1 MTQISS
7 PIKGLIINDAEIKRF
22 VDWIAPLRQRLR
34 ADIHGRKT
42 HNGQKCARR
51 PLSVQALSAHFTGG
65 EPVGLY
71 TMAKGSDT
79 TQVAVLDLDS
89 HQGATNWPDMFAA
102 AQSLAARSGERGLI
116 AHGFRSSGGRG
127 VHLIFVWDTPQHAF
141 SVRQLLRDVLAAD
154 GLKSGAAGIVSGQAE
169 IFPKQDQCFDCG
181 AFFVLPLG
189 GKSLPLDLADIDDAP
204 LPREAV
210 LDSSWSWTP
219 SHDAPLLERP
229 APRAVS
235 VDGLTLELAQVKG
248 YCDLIPNS
256 GADDLTYEDGPEGR
270 SYMEQMIAVHRATN
284 GSDEG
289 FAIAAEMFGRSTKFR
304 MEDLEHR
311 WPSIT
316 PRDGGITVRTLI
328 AAARHYAPEKVYEI
342 EMADAADEFD
352 VEAEPQ
358 PVSIYRP
365 FQGRPWAQYLLKT
378 DGKNP
383 KPLCNEANAA
393 CALRLDPLF
402 DALFAYNTFS
412 DRVDVLRRNDF
423 GLPVGEWKDGY
434 DLILLEWFQRI
445 GLQFNH
451 TQVERAVN
459 IVAAERAYNPVQDYL
474 RGVEWDGKP
483 RLDTWLRDYVG
494 AEQSA
499 YKRAVGSRWMIGAV
513 ARALRPG
520 CKMDNVL
527 LFEGAQG
534 KFKSTVFDVLGGAW
548 FQDTC
553 PDIGKKD
560 ALENLRGAWVIEMG
574 ELSAMRSAEIE
585 PMKAFVAAR
594 QDRYRP
600 SYGRRAANYPRTCVF
615 AGTTNGEKYLKDD
628 ENRRFWPVSVG
639 SIDIPALKRD
649 RDQLWAEA
657 AHRFSAGE
665 QWWLNAEETIDA
677 VGEQAAR
684 KADDEWLPIIA
695 AWLASMGDNEFES
708 VETHITNARIKT
720 DALQIRVSDLG
731 RRDSDKDGKRIGA
744 AMAALGYSRGPQ
756 IRIHGLRDR
765 PWVK

>member
-1 MTQISS
+1 MDHDSTVAGDVKQD
-7 PIKGLIINDAEIKRF
+7 LTVHAYVE
-22 VDWIAPLRQRLR
+22 WIAPLRQRMR

-42 HNGQKCARR
+42 SVGQKCARR
-51 PLSVQALSAHFTGG
+51 PLTDKALLAHFSGG

-71 TMAKGSDT
+71 PMSKGSSE
-79 TQVAVLDLDS
+79 TQVAVLDFDS
-89 HQGATNWPDMFAA
+89 HQGATPWPEMFAA
-102 AQSLAARSGERGLI
+102 AQRVALRAAAVGLVPH
-116 AHGFRSSGGRG
+116 AFRSSGGRG
-127 VHLIFVWDTPQHAF
+127 VHLIFVWDVPQHAY
-141 SVRQLLRDVLAAD
+141 SVRELLREILESE
-154 GLKSGAAGIVSGQAE
+154 GLKNGTQGVVNGHVE
-169 IFPKQDQCFDCG
+169 IFPKSDRCADCG
-181 AFFVLPLG
+181 NFFVLPLG
-189 GKSLPLDLADIDDAP
+189 GKSLPLDLDELDDAP
-204 LPREAV
+204 LPPDWVLGRDWVASAPVPTRE
-210 LDSSWSWTP
+210 
-219 SHDAPLLERP
+219 RQ
-229 APRAVS
+229 APRSVS
-235 VDGLTLELAQVKG
+235 IDGLTLDLARVRA
-248 YCDLIPNS
+248 YLELIPNN
-256 GADDLTYEDGPEGR
+256 GADELPYGDGEDGR
-270 SYMEQMIAVHRATN
+270 SYLELMIAAHRATA

-289 FAIAAEMFGRSTKFR
+289 MALYAEMAGRSAKFQ

-316 PRDGGITVRTLI
+316 PREGGITVRTLI
-328 AAARHYAPEKVYEI
+328 AAARHYAPEVVAALELSDI
-342 EMADAADEFD
+342 DSDFDAM
-352 VEAEPQ
+352 EPT
-358 PVSIYRP
+358 PIALYANY
-365 FQGRPWAQYLLKT
+365 QGRPWARQLMKT
-378 DGKNP
+378 EGKNP
-383 KPLCNEANAA
+383 RPLCNEANAA
-393 CALRLDPLF
+393 WALRSEPLF
-402 DALFAYNTFS
+402 DGLFAYNRFS
-412 DRVDVLRRNDF
+412 DRVDVLRKNEF
-423 GLPVGEWKDGY
+423 WLPIGEWKDGY
-434 DLILLEWFQRI
+434 DLIVLEWFQRI

-459 IVAAERAYNPVQDYL
+459 IVAAERAYNPVHDYL
-474 RGVEWDGKP
+474 TDLKWDAKP
-483 RLDTWLRDYVG
+483 RLDTWLCDYVG

-574 ELSAMRSAEIE
+574 ELSAMRAAEIE
-585 PMKAFVAAR
+585 PMKAFIAAR

-615 AGTTNGEKYLKDD
+615 AGTTNGKKYLKDD

-639 SIDIPALKRD
+639 AIDIPALRRD

-657 AHRFSAGE
+657 VHRFNAGE

-695 AWLASMGDNEFES
+695 AWLENLDAEFEGADS
-708 VETHITNARIKT
+708 HITNARIKT
-720 DALQIRVSDLG
+720 DALHIRIADLG
-731 RRDSDKDGKRIGA
+731 RRDSDKDGKRIRDV
-744 AMAALGYSRGPQ
+744 MEALGYRRGAQ
-756 IRIHGLRDR
+756 IRIHGVRDR

>member
-1 MTQISS
+1 MF
-7 PIKGLIINDAEIKRF
+7 E
-22 VDWIAPLRQRLR
+22 
-34 ADIHGRKT
+34 
-42 HNGQKCARR
+42 
-51 PLSVQALSAHFTGG
+51 
-65 EPVGLY
+65 
-71 TMAKGSDT
+71 
-79 TQVAVLDLDS
+79 VLEAS
-89 HQGATNWPDMFAA
+89 
-102 AQSLAARSGERGLI
+102 
-116 AHGFRSSGGRG
+116 
-127 VHLIFVWDTPQHAF
+127 
-141 SVRQLLRDVLAAD
+141 
-154 GLKSGAAGIVSGQAE
+154 GLKNGARGGVAAGVVE
-169 IFPKQDQCFDCG
+169 VFPKNDFCADCG
-181 AFFVLPLG
+181 SMFVLPLG
-189 GKSLPLDLADIDDAP
+189 GKSLPLDLDDVDP
-204 LPREAV
+204 E
-210 LDSSWSWTP
+210 
-219 SHDAPLLERP
+219 PLLRERALQRDWVMSAPVPVLGRP
-229 APRAVS
+229 APRPVS
-235 VDGLTLELAQVKG
+235 VDGLTMDLARVKA

-256 GADDLTYEDGPEGR
+256 GADELGYEDGPDGR
-270 SYMEQMIAVHRATN
+270 SYIELMIAVHRATD

-289 FAIAAEMFGRSTKFR
+289 MAVAAEMFGRSPEFKLD
-304 MEDLEHR
+304 DLERR
-311 WPSIT
+311 WLSIT
-316 PRDGGITVRTLI
+316 PREGGITVHTLT
-328 AAARHYAPEKVYEI
+328 AAAWHYAPEAAYAI
-342 EMADAADEFD
+342 ELAEMESDFD
-352 VEAEPQ
+352 PLEPE
-358 PVSIYRP
+358 PISLYANY
-365 FQGRPWAQYLLKT
+365 QGRPWGRLLQ
-378 DGKNP
+378 KNTNRKIP
-383 KPLCNEANAA
+383 EPISNEANTAHI
-393 CALRLDPLF
+393 LRAEPLF
-402 DALFAYNTFS
+402 ESLFAYNTFS
-412 DRVDVLRRNDF
+412 DRVDVLRKNDF
-423 GLPVGEWKDGY
+423 GLLVGEWKDGY
-434 DLILLEWFQRI
+434 DLILLEWFQRV

-459 IVAAERAYNPVQDYL
+459 IVAAERAYNPVRDYL
-474 RGVEWDGKP
+474 RGLAWDGKP

-574 ELSAMRSAEIE
+574 ELSAMRAAEIE
-585 PMKAFVAAR
+585 PMKAFIAAR

-639 SIDIPALKRD
+639 AIDIPALRRD

-657 AHRFSAGE
+657 VHRFKAGE

-695 AWLASMGDNEFES
+695 AWLANLGDDDDFVDVES
-708 VETHITNARIKT
+708 HITNARIKT
-720 DALQIRVSDLG
+720 DALQIRIADFG
-731 RRDSDKDGKRIGA
+731 RRDADKDGKRIGA
-744 AMAALGYSRGPQ
+744 VMKELGYRRGSQ
-756 IRIHGLRDR
+756 IRIHGVPDR

>member
-1 MTQISS
+1 M
-7 PIKGLIINDAEIKRF
+7 INESDIRQF
-22 VDWIAPLRQRLR
+22 VDWIDPLRRRLR

-42 HNGQKCARR
+42 HDGQKCARR
-51 PLSVQALSAHFTGG
+51 PLSDKALSAHFAGG

-71 TMAKGSDT
+71 TMAKGGDT

-89 HQGATNWPDMFAA
+89 HQGATDWPGMFAA
-102 AQSLAARSGERGLI
+102 AQSLAARAAERGLI

-127 VHLIFVWDTPQHAF
+127 VHLIFVWDIPQRAY

-154 GLKSGAAGIVSGQAE
+154 GLQSGTGGIVDGQAE

-189 GKSLPLDLADIDDAP
+189 GKSLPLDLGDIDDAP
-204 LPREAV
+204 LSREAV
-210 LDSSWSWTP
+210 LDPSWTWTP
-219 SHDAPLLERP
+219 SRDVPVVERP

-235 VDGLTLELAQVKG
+235 VDGLTIELAQVKA

-256 GADDLTYEDGPEGR
+256 GADELPYENGPDGR
-270 SYMEQMIAVHRATN
+270 SYIDQMIAVHRATG

-289 FAIAAEMFGRSTKFR
+289 FAIAAELFGRSAKFK

-316 PRDGGITVRTLI
+316 PREGGITVRTLI
-328 AAARHYAPEKVYEI
+328 AAARHYAPDAVNAIQSADIQNDFDAI
-342 EMADAADEFD
+342 EA
-352 VEAEPQ
+352 Q
-358 PVSIYRP
+358 PTPLYANY
-365 FQGRPWAQYLLKT
+365 QGRPWAQHLLKT
-378 DGKNP
+378 EGQKP
-383 KPLCNEANAA
+383 KPLFNEANAA
-393 CALRLDPLF
+393 CALRCDPLF
-402 DALFAYNTFS
+402 DTLFAYNTFS
-412 DRVDVLRRNDF
+412 DRVDVLRKNDF
-423 GLPVGEWKDGY
+423 RLPVGEWKDGY

-445 GLQFNH
+445 GLHFNH
-451 TQVERAVN
+451 AQVERAVN

-494 AEQSA
+494 AGHSA

-574 ELSAMRSAEIE
+574 ELSAMRAAEIE

-639 SIDIPALKRD
+639 SIDIPSLRRD

-657 AHRFSAGE
+657 VRRFDARE

-677 VGEQAAR
+677 IGEQAAR
-684 KADDEWLPIIA
+684 KADDEWLPILA
-695 AWLASMGDNEFES
+695 AWLANGAGVEFEG
-708 VETHITNARIKT
+708 VESHITNARIKT
-720 DALQIRVSDLG
+720 DALQIRIADLG

-744 AMAALGYSRGPQ
+744 AMKELGYCRHPNPISVNGV
-756 IRIHGLRDR
+756 RDR
-765 PWVK
+765 VWVKAA